1 MVSPRAAFLEGKV
14 FLVGD
19 ELATFRPT
27 TGQSTNQAARK
38 AVDMCE
44 VLEGRMGVEEW
55 ERKSLGAGDAGAG
68 GGEGEGVW
76 AWGLKGGFLVHR
88 CVSCAVRYSSV
99 FR

>member
-38 AVDMCE
+38 AVDLCE

-55 ERKSLGAGDAGAG
+55 ERKSLEYARATQALGVERVKGFGLGA
-68 GGEGEGVW
+68 
-76 AWGLKGGFLVHR
+76 
-88 CVSCAVRYSSV
+88 
-99 FR
+99 